1 MVMFGSP
8 YTSLDVHT
16 PLGMYSNVYTVKAAT
31 LLPVKNVMYDILYS
45 AKLINYYVH

>member
-31 LLPVKNVMYDILYS
+31 LLPVKMLCMIYFILQ
-45 AKLINYYVH
+45 N